1 MGLLKA
7 ARKSIGSTMHD
18 QWKDIISC
26 ENMGNDILMV
36 RKTTDTGVI
45 SNKSIIRVLPGQC
58 AVIIQNGKVLDATA
72 EEGDYNFSE
81 SATPSFFAGNFGA
94 VFKDMWNRFTFGG
107 DVPNRQDVYFFNLKE
122 IMDNKFGTA
131 TPIPYQDWSHP
142 VPNQMTG
149 GITPLAVKVKC
160 YGKYTFKISDPSVF
174 LREISGTADVYK
186 KDDIAEQMRSEV
198 IAVFQNILNE
208 LGTEKYKIPVLELPS
223 QTDEIK
229 QMMDDKVFDEPI
241 RRRGL
246 SIVVFAV
253 ESVTLDEQ
261 SEKYIQNYIL
271 SSNANLQQGR
281 LTDAYAEAIQS
292 AAENQSGSM
301 NGFMGIGMMN
311 MAGGGIFG
319 NMNQNISNN
328 STTGQNQVNTAMV
341 NKEDKEWKCIK
352 CGTVNTGKF
361 CSECGSKRDEEK
373 VCSKCGHKVEEGQK
387 FCDECGE
394 KIQ

>member
-7 ARKSIGSTMHD
+7 AGRSIGSTMHD

-26 ENMGNDILMV
+26 ENMGNDTLMV

-45 SNKSIIRVLPGQC
+45 SNKSIIRVMPGQC

-72 EEGDYNFSE
+72 EEGDYNFSD

-107 DVPNRQDVYFFNLKE
+107 DVPNRQDIYFFNLKE

-160 YGKYTFKISDPSVF
+160 YGKYTFKISDPSIF

-186 KDDIAEQMRSEV
+186 KDDIVEQIRAEV

-229 QMMDDKVFDEPI
+229 EMMDEKVFDEPI

-253 ESVTLDEQ
+253 ESVTLDEE

-281 LTDAYAEAIQS
+281 LTDAYADAIKS
-292 AAENQSGSM
+292 AAENDSGSM

-311 MAGGGIFG
+311 MAGNGIFG

-328 STTGQNQVNTAMV
+328 STTGQNQVNSSIV
-341 NKEDKEWKCIK
+341 NKDEKEWKCTK

-361 CSECGSKRDEEK
+361 CTECGNKRNEEK
-373 VCSKCGHKVEEGQK
+373 VCPKCGNKVEEGQK

-394 KIQ
+394 KMQ

>member
-1 MGLLKA
+1 
-7 ARKSIGSTMHD
+7 
-18 QWKDIISC
+18 
-26 ENMGNDILMV
+26 
-36 RKTTDTGVI
+36 
-45 SNKSIIRVLPGQC
+45 
-58 AVIIQNGKVLDATA
+58 
-72 EEGDYNFSE
+72 
-81 SATPSFFAGNFGA
+81 
-94 VFKDMWNRFTFGG
+94 MWNRFTFGG
-107 DVPNRQDVYFFNLKE
+107 DVPNRQDIYFFNLKE

-160 YGKYTFKISDPSVF
+160 YGKYTFKISDPSIF

-186 KDDIAEQMRSEV
+186 KDDIVEQIRAEV

-229 QMMDDKVFDEPI
+229 EMMDEKVFDEPI

-253 ESVTLDEQ
+253 ESVTLDEE

-281 LTDAYAEAIQS
+281 LTDAYADAIKS
-292 AAENQSGSM
+292 AAENDSGSM

-311 MAGGGIFG
+311 MAGNGIFG
-319 NMNQNISNN
+319 NTNQNIANN
-328 STTGQNQVNTAMV
+328 SNTSQNQVNSSIV
-341 NKEDKEWKCIK
+341 NKDEKEWKCTK

-361 CSECGSKRDEEK
+361 CTECGNKRNEEK
-373 VCSKCGHKVEEGQK
+373 VCPKCGNKVEEGQK